1 MTQPAIYNI
10 KAQRQ
15 ADFSLQLRFLDSNRS
30 AINLTGWQ
38 VLSQIWNAEKT
49 IKHAD
54 FTIAYTNRTQGIVR
68 LSLSSTTTTSLPSQS
83 VYDVLL
89 IDANGTQE
97 YYLEG
102 GVSIEPSYTTP

>member
-10 KAQRQ
+10 RAQRQ
-15 ADFSLQLRFLDSNRS
+15 ADFSLQLRFLDSDRN

-49 IKHAD
+49 TKHAD
-54 FTIAYTNRTQGIVR
+54 FTVTYTNRSQGTVQ
-68 LSLSSTTTTSLPSQS
+68 LSLSSATTNALPSQS

-102 GVSIEPSYTTP
+102 GVTVEPSYTTP